1 MRDVTT
7 SVAAFLILAV
17 LATGIYLGVQK
28 YHQAQAMPQSAAL
41 PDLNAVEDLINTLLG
56 GGSTPAPPPTIGAAL
71 ATPSGPASAPTQP
84 AATRAAPRPTTGT
97 AAPAAP
103 PPTPAPLPTPT
114 PVTTVAAGP
123 HFPFTLR
130 GPVRHDNACTGQSV
144 QGTVVDAEGRP
155 LAGVTVRLEDEL
167 GHRATEV
174 SQSTPNKRGKYE
186 FPVGTEPRR
195 IYVWVV
201 DEGGNAI
208 SPRVEILHLLPNS
221 GYEAF
226 PCHYVDWQKSE

>member
-17 LATGIYLGVQK
+17 LATGIYLGFQK
-28 YHQAQAMPQSAAL
+28 YHKAQAMPTAAAL
-41 PDLNAVEDLINTLLG
+41 PDLNAVEDVINTLLG
-56 GGSTPAPPPTIGAAL
+56 GGSTPVPPPTVGAVL
-71 ATPSGPASAPTQP
+71 ATPSPPGTTPVPPGPTP
-84 AATRAAPRPTTGT
+84 AAPRLGTG
-97 AAPAAP
+97 AAATAAP

-114 PVTTVAAGP
+114 PVTPAAAAP
-123 HFPFTLR
+123 HFSFTLR
-130 GPVRHDNACTGQSV
+130 GPVRHDNACPGHFV
-144 QGTVVDAEGRP
+144 QGTVVDAQGRP

-174 SQSTPNKRGKYE
+174 STSTLEERGKYE
-186 FPVGTEPRR
+186 FSVGEEPRR